1 MYHVDSDHV
10 LVSEESYSDSRIA
23 YMQSVRGLVFDKEE
37 MRKFD
42 FHRCHVGTLRNAAL
56 LCDTGLLVF
65 SLNRGAFFVLFNC
78 NILILDLQLSAA
90 FDVHHLTAFSD
101 SQH

>member
-10 LVSEESYSDSRIA
+10 LVSEESYSDSRIV
-23 YMQSVRGLVFDKEE
+23 YMQSVLCLTFGTEE

-65 SLNRGAFFVLFNC
+65 LPKKDAFLFC
-78 NILILDLQLSAA
+78 
-90 FDVHHLTAFSD
+90 LTAIF
-101 SQH
+101 